1 MKREYR
7 KPTIEVVDIETM
19 ATCLQAVSWNVRD
32 EKGEIYDPSTDH
44 GYIIEDQ
51 GKDHYTGH
59 EKDDAWNSDN
69 W

>member
-19 ATCLQAVSWNVRD
+19 ATCVVASWHVDGPGR
-32 EKGEIYDPSTDH
+32 PSTDQ
-44 GYIIEDQ
+44 GYIIEDKGQ
-51 GKDHYTGH
+51 GGEYPDNY
-59 EKDDAWNSDN
+59 DPWNSDN

>member
-7 KPTIEVVDIETM
+7 KPTIEIVDIETTE
-19 ATCLQAVSWNVRD
+19 ACLQAVSWRVKD
-32 EKGEIYDPSTDH
+32 EIYDPSTDH

-51 GKDHYTGH
+51 GH
-59 EKDDAWNSDN
+59 EKDDAWNADN

>member
-7 KPTIEVVDIETM
+7 KPTIEIVDIETK
-19 ATCLQAVSWNVRD
+19 ATCVVASWHVDGSGR
-32 EKGEIYDPSTDH
+32 PSTDQ

-51 GKDHYTGH
+51 GQGGEYPDNY
-59 EKDDAWNSDN
+59 DPWNSDN

>member
-19 ATCLQAVSWNVRD
+19 ATCVVASWHVDGPGR
-32 EKGEIYDPSTDH
+32 PSTDQ
-44 GYIIEDQ
+44 GYIEEDKGQ
-51 GKDHYTGH
+51 GEYNP
-59 EKDDAWNSDN
+59 KDDPWNSNN

>member
-1 MKREYR
+1 MKRTYI
-7 KPTIEVVDIETM
+7 KPAVEVLDLETKSTFMVD
-19 ATCLQAVSWNVRD
+19 SWNVD
-32 EKGEIYDPSTDH
+32 GGKNSDDH

-51 GKDHYTGH
+51 GKDHYNGH

>member
-7 KPTIEVVDIETM
+7 KPTIEIVDIETM
-19 ATCLQAVSWNVRD
+19 ATCVVASWNVRD
-32 EKGEIYDPSTDH
+32 EKGEIYDLSTDH

-51 GKDHYTGH
+51 GVGKNG
-59 EKDDAWNSDN
+59 DDDPWDSTN

>member
-7 KPTIEVVDIETM
+7 KPTIEIVDIETTE
-19 ATCLQAVSWNVRD
+19 ACLQAVSWHVDGPGR
-32 EKGEIYDPSTDH
+32 PSSDQ

-51 GKDHYTGH
+51 GKDHYKDN
-59 EKDDAWNSDN
+59 EKDDPWNSDN

>member
-19 ATCLQAVSWNVRD
+19 ATCVVASWHVDGPGRPSSD
-32 EKGEIYDPSTDH
+32 QGYVEEDKGEGKYGKDEYDPWGST
-44 GYIIEDQ
+44 
-51 GKDHYTGH
+51 
-59 EKDDAWNSDN
+59 N

>member
-19 ATCLQAVSWNVRD
+19 ATCVVASWHVDGPGR
-32 EKGEIYDPSTDH
+32 PSTDK
-44 GYIIEDQ
+44 GYIIE
-51 GKDHYTGH
+51 GKEEGEYGKGEYDPW
-59 EKDDAWNSDN
+59 KSDN

>member
-1 MKREYR
+1 MKRTYI
-7 KPTIEVVDIETM
+7 KPTVEILDIETTE
-19 ATCLQAVSWNVRD
+19 TCLQTSWNVRD

-51 GKDHYTGH
+51 GEGKNG
-59 EKDDAWNSDN
+59 KDDPWDSTD

>member
-19 ATCLQAVSWNVRD
+19 ATCLQAVSWKV
-32 EKGEIYDPSTDH
+32 KGDSYNPDTDH

-51 GKDHYTGH
+51 GQGEYGEGEYDPWK
-59 EKDDAWNSDN
+59 SDN

>member
-19 ATCLQAVSWNVRD
+19 ATCVVASWHVDDPGR
-32 EKGEIYDPSTDH
+32 PSTDQ
-44 GYIIEDQ
+44 GYIIEDN
-51 GKDHYTGH
+51 KDNLGDY
-59 EKDDAWNSDN
+59 DPWNSDN